1 MPFIKV
7 YIHFVWSTK
16 NRVRYLNTIDLR
28 KTMWKHIKENAAK
41 KDIFID
47 YVNGYDDHCHCLVS
61 LGTEQTI
68 SKVMQLIKGESAFW
82 FNNQKLILEKFQWQD
97 EYFAVSVSESMIEKV
112 RDYIKNQEV
121 HHNKQSYQEEH
132 NEMIDKFGFQKFN
145 DIQ

>member
-16 NRVRYLNTIDLR
+16 NRVPHLETLEMR
-28 KTMWKHIKENAAK
+28 KAMWKHIKENADK
-41 KDIFID
+41 KGIFVD
-47 YVNGYDDHCHCLVS
+47 YVNGYNDHCHCLVS

-97 EYFAVSVSESMIEKV
+97 EYFAVSVSESMVEKV
-112 RDYIKNQEV
+112 RNYIKKQEF
-121 HHNKQSYQEEH
+121 HHNKKSYQEEH
-132 NEMIDKFGFQKFN
+132 NEMINKLGFQKFN
-145 DIQ
+145 DEQ